1 MDAESEN
8 SLTIRESDLYPWV
21 RKFIKNKFK
30 CFNKKLGEVGKEGI
44 GYVDVFGVYYKDS
57 KNTEIETV
65 GVEVKP
71 KKRRIAAEFGQ
82 AKGYSVFC
90 HKVYFASMDRFD
102 EIDKGIAKHL
112 GIGLIEITKNA
123 SRFYCR
129 IVCEPKPKN
138 PVPELLEEILKRIK
152 ILRCDNCRKIG
163 QRDYTKTKYGIDKIS
178 KWTKDQI
185 KKGKDLL
192 TSKNFYC
199 NACAKRL
206 LQIE

>member
-1 MDAESEN
+1 M
-8 SLTIRESDLYPWV
+8 
-21 RKFIKNKFK
+21 
-30 CFNKKLGEVGKEGI
+30 GEVGKEGI

-57 KNTEIETV
+57 ENTEIETV

-129 IVCEPKPKN
+129 IVCEPKP
-138 PVPELLEEILKRIK
+138 
-152 ILRCDNCRKIG
+152 
-163 QRDYTKTKYGIDKIS
+163 
-178 KWTKDQI
+178 
-185 KKGKDLL
+185 
-192 TSKNFYC
+192 
-199 NACAKRL
+199 
-206 LQIE
+206 

>member
-8 SLTIRESDLYPWV
+8 SLTVRESDLYPWV

-90 HKVYFASMDRFD
+90 
-102 EIDKGIAKHL
+102 
-112 GIGLIEITKNA
+112 
-123 SRFYCR
+123 
-129 IVCEPKPKN
+129 
-138 PVPELLEEILKRIK
+138 
-152 ILRCDNCRKIG
+152 
-163 QRDYTKTKYGIDKIS
+163 Q
-178 KWTKDQI
+178 
-185 KKGKDLL
+185 KGKDLL